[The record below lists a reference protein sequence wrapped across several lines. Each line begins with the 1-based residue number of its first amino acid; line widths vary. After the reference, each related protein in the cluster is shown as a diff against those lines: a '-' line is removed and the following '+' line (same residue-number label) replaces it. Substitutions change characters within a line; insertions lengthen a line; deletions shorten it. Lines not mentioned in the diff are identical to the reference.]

1 MTNLEALFEPSDEEI
16 LLEPSDS
23 PTSDDETDEDSYSK
37 ENKRET
43 IRPLRDDEF
52 SDLEASASG
61 EDDETEGWGA
71 SKEDYYDADP
81 IETEADALAEEAE
94 ARRLQQ
100 KQLQGMTEADF
111 GLDEIDW
118 AQAGKTW
125 DGKERDGTRR
135 SKVVTEVLPPIEI
148 TTSMSP
154 EERLNIL
161 KMQYPEFEPLAKE
174 YVGLQGRYDDLAL
187 ASEAAESFKFRG
199 TRASDDRMPMAT
211 AKFNALRAYLAA
223 LCMYFAI
230 FTSGRPDTNGNST
243 LVPPT
248 ELQDHSIMDIL
259 VQCRS
264 LWGKFKDITIPE
276 PQALPKPSQSF
287 HNGVSKVE
295 NGPSADVA
303 PPSPQ
308 PEKSRR
314 PRKSASQRA
323 AQSALADSL
332 ARRNARIQEAEAS
345 LADLDD
351 LLPFPRAKSSDHPAT
366 DNHKKANAAY
376 DEDDDKN
383 NSSDLG
389 EDTATPPDPKEAAAK
404 RKSLR
409 FYTSQIVQKAKK
421 RGAAG
426 KEAGGDMDVPY
437 KERWKDRQER
447 LTREAEERGKKT
459 AKDDDSS
466 RLDAPGVNAAGG
478 RSDEEEEM
486 VNGEKEDEDG
496 EEDYYDFMSKRHAEK
511 KAAKRAAA
519 EAVAAARDPLTR
531 VEDGEALGEDGKRK
545 VSYAIEKNK
554 GVAPRRQKTVRNPRV
569 KKRMKYQD
577 KMKKLGSLRPVYKG
591 GEERGGYGGERTG
604 IKTGLVRSVKL

>member
-1 MTNLEALFEPSDEEI
+1 MLEAFFEPSDEEI
-16 LLEPSDS
+16 LPEPSDS
-23 PTSDDETDEDSYSK
+23 PTSDDETDDDSYSK
-37 ENKRET
+37 ESRKDT
-43 IRPLRDDEF
+43 IKPHKDDRF
-52 SDLEASASG
+52 SDLEASASEE
-61 EDDETEGWGA
+61 EDEAEGWGT
-71 SKEDYYDADP
+71 SKNDYYDADP
-81 IETEADALAEEAE
+81 IGTEADALAEEAE
-94 ARRLQQ
+94 ASRLQQ

-118 AQAGKTW
+118 AQAGKARE
-125 DGKERDGTRR
+125 GNERDGTRR
-135 SKVVTEVLPPIEI
+135 GKVVTEVLPPIEI
-148 TTSMSP
+148 TASMGP

-174 YVGLQGRYDDLAL
+174 YVELQSRYDDLAL
-187 ASEAAESFKFRG
+187 ASESAESFKIHG
-199 TRASDDRMPMAT
+199 TGDSDDRMPMAT

-230 FTSGRPDTNGNST
+230 LTSGPPDTNDCPT
-243 LVPPT
+243 LVPPP
-248 ELQDHSIMDIL
+248 ELQNHSIMDTL

-264 LWGKFKDITIPE
+264 LWGKFKDITVPE
-276 PQALPKPSQSF
+276 PQALPKSSQSS
-287 HNGVSKVE
+287 HNGVPKIEKS
-295 NGPSADVA
+295 PSADVA
-303 PPSPQ
+303 IPSPQ

-332 ARRNARIQEAEAS
+332 ARRNARVQEAEAS
-345 LADLDD
+345 LADLND
-351 LLPFPRAKSSDHPAT
+351 LLPFPQSKFSNHT
-366 DNHKKANAAY
+366 TTHNHKKKHAAY

-389 EDTATPPDPKEAAAK
+389 EDTATPLDPKEAAK

-437 KERWKDRQER
+437 KERWRDRQER
-447 LTREAEERGKKT
+447 LTREAEARGKKT

-466 RLDAPGVNAAGG
+466 KLDAPGVNAVGG
-478 RSDEEEEM
+478 HSDDEEEV
-486 VNGEKEDEDG
+486 VNGEKDDDEED
-496 EEDYYDFMSKRHAEK
+496 DYYDFVSKRHAEK

-519 EAVAAARDPLTR
+519 EAVAAAGDPLAR
-531 VEDGEALGEDGKRK
+531 VEDGEALDADGKRK

-554 GVAPRRQKTVRNPRV
+554 GIAPRRQKTVRNPRV
-569 KKRMKYQD
+569 KKRIRYQD
-577 KMKKLGSLRPVYKG
+577 KMKKLGSLRQVYKG
-591 GEERGGYGGERTG
+591 GEEKGGYGGERTG
-604 IKTGLVRSVKL
+604 IKTGIVRSVKL